1 MNTPTTTT
9 TTVTAARA
17 RPLTIA
23 LWTVQLLCA
32 AAFLAAAAAK
42 LTGQPM
48 MVDIFARL
56 GFGQGFR
63 YVTAAVEV
71 IGGVGLLVPGFAG
84 KAALLLAVTM
94 ACAVVAH
101 LTVLGGNPGPAI
113 LLLALTGAIA
123 AVRRRELA
131 FG

>member
-1 MNTPTTTT
+1 MTTATAT
-9 TTVTAARA
+9 ATVPASRA

-23 LWTVQLLCA
+23 LWIVQIVCA

-48 MVDIFARL
+48 MVDVFARL
-56 GFGQGFR
+56 GMGQGFR
-63 YVTAAVEV
+63 YLTAAVEV
-71 IGGVGLLVPGFAG
+71 IGGVGLLIPKFAG
-84 KAALLLAVTM
+84 RAALLLAVTM
-94 ACAVVAH
+94 AFAVLAH

-113 LLLALTGAIA
+113 LLLVLTSVIA
-123 AVRRRELA
+123 WLRRREIA

>member
-1 MNTPTTTT
+1 MT
-9 TTVTAARA
+9 TAAIPAPRA

-23 LWTVQLLCA
+23 LWIIQIVCA

-48 MVDIFARL
+48 MIDVFARL

-63 YVTAAVEV
+63 YVTAVVEL
-71 IGGVGLLVPGFAG
+71 IGGVGLLVPRFAG
-84 KAALLLAVTM
+84 RAALLLAVTM
-94 ACAVVAH
+94 AFAVLAH
-101 LTVLGGNPGPAI
+101 LSRLGGNPAPAI
-113 LLLALTGAIA
+113 LLLVLTGAITW
-123 AVRRRELA
+123 VRRREIA

>member
-1 MNTPTTTT
+1 MNT
-9 TTVTAARA
+9 TTVTASRA

-23 LWTVQLLCA
+23 LWIVQILCA

-48 MVDIFARL
+48 MVDVFARL
-56 GFGQGFR
+56 GLGQGFR

-71 IGGVGLLVPGFAG
+71 VGGIGLLVPKFAG

-94 ACAVVAH
+94 AFAVVAH

-113 LLLALTGAIA
+113 LLLVLTGAIA
-123 AVRRRELA
+123 WVRRRELKL
-131 FG
+131 G

>member
-1 MNTPTTTT
+1 MT
-9 TTVTAARA
+9 TAAAPAPRS

-23 LWTVQLLCA
+23 LWIVQILCA
-32 AAFLAAAAAK
+32 AAFLAAATAK
-42 LTGQPM
+42 LTSQPM

-56 GFGQGFR
+56 GLGQGFR

-71 IGGVGLLVPGFAG
+71 IGGVGLLVPRFAA

-94 ACAVVAH
+94 AFALIAH

-113 LLLALTGAIA
+113 LLLVLTSLIA
-123 AVRRRELA
+123 WVRRREIAL
-131 FG
+131 G

>member
-1 MNTPTTTT
+1 MTTTT
-9 TTVTAARA
+9 LTASRS

-23 LWTVQLLCA
+23 LWIVQILCA
-32 AAFLAAAAAK
+32 AAFLAAATAK

-48 MVDIFARL
+48 MVDVFARL
-56 GFGQGFR
+56 GLGQGFR

-71 IGGVGLLVPGFAG
+71 IGGIGLLIPKFAG

-94 ACAVVAH
+94 ACAVLAH

-123 AVRRRELA
+123 WVRRGELA
-131 FG
+131 LG

>member
-1 MNTPTTTT
+1 MTTA
-9 TTVTAARA
+9 TVPAPKS

-23 LWTVQLLCA
+23 LWIVQILCA
-32 AAFLAAAAAK
+32 AAFLAAATAK
-42 LTGQPM
+42 LTSQPM

-56 GFGQGFR
+56 GLGQGFR

-71 IGGVGLLVPGFAG
+71 IGGVGLLVPRLAA

-94 ACAVVAH
+94 AFALIAH

-113 LLLALTGAIA
+113 LLLILTGLVAW
-123 AVRRRELA
+123 VRRREIAL
-131 FG
+131 G

>member
-1 MNTPTTTT
+1 M
-9 TTVTAARA
+9 TAATLTASRA
-17 RPLTIA
+17 RPLTIV
-23 LWTVQLLCA
+23 LWIVQTLCA
-32 AAFLAAAAAK
+32 AAFLAAATAK

-71 IGGVGLLVPGFAG
+71 IGGIGLLVPKVAG
-84 KAALLLAVTM
+84 KAALLLTTTM
-94 ACAVVAH
+94 GFALVAH

-113 LLLALTGAIA
+113 LLLVLTGAIA
-123 AVRRRELA
+123 WVRRGELA
-131 FG
+131 LG